1 MLSGPMSFRLEE
13 LPIAMGSGFSKAAMP
28 VWAGMENSRTPE
40 WIPVCTCGNWN
51 TNFPTGR

>member
-13 LPIAMGSGFSKAAMP
+13 LPIAMGCGFSKAVMP
-28 VWAGMENSRTPE
+28 VWAGMENSRAPE